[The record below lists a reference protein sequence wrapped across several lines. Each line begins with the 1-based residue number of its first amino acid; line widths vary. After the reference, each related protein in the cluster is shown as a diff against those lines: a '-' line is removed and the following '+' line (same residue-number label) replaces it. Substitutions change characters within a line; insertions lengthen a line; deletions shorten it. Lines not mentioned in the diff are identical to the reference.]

1 MDYFKITTDETL
13 RETVQHGS
21 ERYPFAYYP
30 EDIWQ
35 FVFTVSTGTG
45 IMSWNFFM
53 LQKALQSA
61 LSVQAK

>member
-35 FVFTVSTGTG
+35 FDFHRIDCHWHQSRHVQTTVPGFCE
-45 IMSWNFFM
+45 W
-53 LQKALQSA
+53 
-61 LSVQAK
+61 